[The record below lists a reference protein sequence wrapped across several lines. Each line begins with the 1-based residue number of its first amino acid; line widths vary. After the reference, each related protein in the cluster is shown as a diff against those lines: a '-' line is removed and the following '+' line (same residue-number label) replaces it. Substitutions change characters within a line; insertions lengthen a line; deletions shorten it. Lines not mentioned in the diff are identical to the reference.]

1 MTQEPSLS
9 RTLTNG
15 VRTALGIAGIIA
27 IIIGILILVAP
38 LKTASVITAFI
49 AIYAVVAGVIY
60 AALGIFAKSASTWGR
75 IGNVL
80 LGVLFVVAG
89 IVAFTDLGNVTTVLA
104 IFTAIFI
111 GVSWIFEGVLAFA
124 SLRGASNKV
133 WGVVFAVLSII
144 AGILVITAPFAF
156 AALLWLI
163 LGVALVVLGILQIV
177 RAFSYR
183 GPANGAT
190 IRVDETRI

>member
-183 GPANGAT
+183 GPASGAT

>member
-80 LGVLFVVAG
+80 LGVLFVIAG

-104 IFTAIFI
+104 VFTAIFI

-124 SLRGASNKV
+124 SLRSVANKV

-190 IRVDETRI
+190 LRVDEARI

>member
-27 IIIGILILVAP
+27 IIFGILILVAP

-190 IRVDETRI
+190 LRVDEARI

>member
-124 SLRGASNKV
+124 SLRGASNKM

>member
-1 MTQEPSLS
+1 MTQEPSVS

-15 VRTALGIAGIIA
+15 VRTAFGIAGIIA

-80 LGVLFVVAG
+80 LGVLFVIAG

-104 IFTAIFI
+104 VFTAIFI

-124 SLRGASNKV
+124 SLRSVANKV

-183 GPANGAT
+183 GPAGGAT
-190 IRVDETRI
+190 IRVDEARI